1 MVMVG
6 LQQPRRSATG
16 SGRGRGLSAAGW
28 ALLMALCALAIT
40 GGVNVLTRLLPPP
53 ATGRDAAVVSRS
65 AGVTAASPDA
75 EADAAV
81 LTPAP
86 APVPPPR
93 AAALEQ
99 LTGTW
104 TGISRLGDLRTP
116 MTLVVTDAC
125 SEGADCGTLSTDTPA
140 CVGNLRLVH
149 VSDGPVFE
157 FAIPS
162 YAPGSGSD
170 CVPRADGELFVL
182 GDDVLAYRSEFGEG
196 RTGRL
201 TRVN

>member
-1 MVMVG
+1 MIG

-16 SGRGRGLSAAGW
+16 SRRGTGLSAAGW
-28 ALLMALCALAIT
+28 ALVMALCALAIA
-40 GGVNVLTRLLPPP
+40 GGVNLLTRLLPPP
-53 ATGRDAAVVSRS
+53 ATGRDVAAVVSTS
-65 AGVTAASPDA
+65 GGVAAAGTG
-75 EADAAV
+75 ADADEAL

-86 APVPPPR
+86 APVPPPS
-93 AAALEQ
+93 AAVLDQ

-116 MTLVVTDAC
+116 MTLVVPGSC
-125 SEGADCGTLSTDTPA
+125 SQGGDCGTLSTDAPA
-140 CVGNLRLVH
+140 CVGNLTLVH

-157 FAIPS
+157 FAIRS
-162 YAPGSGSD
+162 YAPGSDPD
-170 CVPRADGELFVL
+170 CVPHGDGELFVL

-201 TRVN
+201 TRVP